1 VSDQAQPTYIAASAA
16 PTDPAS
22 LPDAQLFVSRP
33 ATRVVAV
40 IAEKGGVGKTTTAVN
55 LAAAFVE
62 SDDECL
68 LIDMDAQGGGATGA
82 LGVRTPPAEQSVL
95 AVLLEQAPLSNTIMR
110 TDSGIDLVPS
120 NFGLTGLAFM
130 ADLAREMRLRSAL
143 SQFVGTPDCPYTY
156 IFIDCPPRLDVF
168 SVNALVAADLVVIP
182 FVPEPLPELTL
193 GDVFKAIR
201 QVRLLRAGQGT
212 LEVRGFIPNRVNRRR
227 EALTRDVLKR
237 LPPGIPVL
245 PAIHDSAYI
254 SRAPQ
259 AGKTVFQV
267 APNSQAADEYRRLR
281 QELAHDVD

>member
-1 VSDQAQPTYIAASAA
+1 
-16 PTDPAS
+16 
-22 LPDAQLFVSRP
+22 
-33 ATRVVAV
+33 
-40 IAEKGGVGKTTTAVN
+40 
-55 LAAAFVE
+55 
-62 SDDECL
+62 
-68 LIDMDAQGGGATGA
+68 
-82 LGVRTPPAEQSVL
+82 
-95 AVLLEQAPLSNTIMR
+95 
-110 TDSGIDLVPS
+110 
-120 NFGLTGLAFM
+120 
-130 ADLAREMRLRSAL
+130 
-143 SQFVGTPDCPYTY
+143 
-156 IFIDCPPRLDVF
+156 VF

-267 APNSQAADEYRRLR
+267 APNSLAADEYRRLR
-281 QELAHDVD
+281 QELTHGVD